1 MARNSITDTLT
12 PNDGND
18 PETATTTDATE
29 QQPAETESSEAP
41 TVSLDDV
48 FEILKNQR
56 RRQVLSYLFERDEP
70 VSLGELSEHVA
81 AAEND
86 KPITHLRSQ
95 ERKRV
100 YVGLYQ
106 SHLPKM
112 DAMGFVR
119 FNKPR
124 GIVELGPAAVHAAT
138 YLQADGA
145 AAHRWPTYYLGLV
158 GVGWL
163 LLLGSLALN
172 TPATIVATGVFLTL
186 LTGLAVA
193 HAYTLRGSPVGP
205 TFATPTSNA

>member
-1 MARNSITDTLT
+1 MASKSIIDTLT
-12 PNDGND
+12 PNDGSD

-29 QQPAETESSEAP
+29 RRPAETEPPAAP

-56 RRQVLSYLFERDEP
+56 RRQVLSYLSERGEP

-81 AAEND
+81 AAENA

-106 SHLPKM
+106 CHLPKM

-124 GIVELGPAAVHAAT
+124 GIVELGPAAGHAAS
-138 YLQADGA
+138 YLQHDGA

-186 LTGLAVA
+186 LTVLAVA
-193 HAYTLRGSPVGP
+193 HAYTLRDAPVGP